1 MTSVWTGRRIRRH
14 RCQRRLTEDRDY
26 TLQYEYSGH
35 AVFPQ
40 GYVETSTSIVRV
52 ECWTVRWAGRE
63 PGNTRFTHLLR
74 IRRRS
79 QLVLGML
86 FSPEMITPHEH
97 QAEHDGHDAEEGC
110 GRGGAWCQRE
120 SITGVIHEDKDKDKD
135 KEVEHRR
142 QLRRDSQTGEN
153 DTDEKTSSSHHRRL
167 IASSPRLT
175 VKRNMHGKRR
185 VVPRRV
191 PRLEDLR
198 TDNGAQSVGDEHE
211 GEDCDFFGLAG
222 CGEWGV
228 SV

>member
-1 MTSVWTGRRIRRH
+1 MSATIDRGQRLHITIRVQWPRCFPTRICRDKYEHCTSRVLDSTMGR
-14 RCQRRLTEDRDY
+14 
-26 TLQYEYSGH
+26 
-35 AVFPQ
+35 
-40 GYVETSTSIVRV
+40 
-52 ECWTVRWAGRE
+52 
-63 PGNTRFTHLLR
+63 TRTRKHPLH
-74 IRRRS
+74 S
-79 QLVLGML
+79 PPAYQA